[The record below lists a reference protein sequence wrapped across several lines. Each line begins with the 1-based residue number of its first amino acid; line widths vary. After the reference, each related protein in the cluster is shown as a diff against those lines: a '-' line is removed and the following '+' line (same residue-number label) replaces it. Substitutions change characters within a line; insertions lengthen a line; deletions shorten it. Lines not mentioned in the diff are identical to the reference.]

1 MLFSGHFVS
10 SQSWTMNKSM
20 SSIHTSIMLCWVGS
34 TFNIVNFCSIPT
46 VVWLSNS
53 RINSNEKQKFC
64 NLFKAAIRVISLSL
78 LPQLQRSHRH
88 VLNMSVVFKSAY
100 LLGKFHINFV
110 NVMLCIY
117 NQDTYYWS
125 TVLFHHKCPV
135 DAVENMFCIIGRL
148 NRSTFFFIMDHWCKW
163 HSFEFFI
170 LCVQVVYQTQVQS

>member
-1 MLFSGHFVS
+1 MAILFHHSPEQWIRACQIFILLSCFVELDRL
-10 SQSWTMNKSM
+10 
-20 SSIHTSIMLCWVGS
+20 SILLISA
-34 TFNIVNFCSIPT
+34 
-46 VVWLSNS
+46 LSNS

-88 VLNMSVVFKSAY
+88 VLNMSVIFKSAY

-135 DAVENMFCIIGRL
+135 DAVENMFCIYGRL
-148 NRSTFFFIMDHWCKW
+148 NRSTCFFYYGPLMQMALIWLLF
-163 HSFEFFI
+163 